1 MDFTTQYLRSNDPLV
16 MGVLNITPDSFSDGG
31 SYPDLAASL
40 RRVEQMVAEG
50 ASIIDIGGEST
61 RPGARPVSVQEELD
75 RVMPPV
81 QRIVRDIG
89 IPVSVDTS
97 KPEVMEEALRAGAA
111 MINDVRALR
120 APGALEVV
128 AASQAPVCLM
138 HMQGT
143 PTTMQREPRYRNV
156 VAEVKDFLED
166 RLQACERAGI
176 GRDRTI
182 VDPGFGFG
190 KTLAH
195 NLSLL
200 NNIGR
205 LRELGVAL
213 LVGLSRKSMLGAI
226 LDAPVEERLYGGL
239 AAAVLAVW
247 QGAHIVRTHDVGPT
261 VEALRVCGA
270 VRSAE

>member
-1 MDFTTQYLRSNDPLV
+1 
-16 MGVLNITPDSFSDGG
+16 
-31 SYPDLAASL
+31 
-40 RRVEQMVAEG
+40 
-50 ASIIDIGGEST
+50 
-61 RPGARPVSVQEELD
+61 
-75 RVMPPV
+75 V

-143 PTTMQREPRYRNV
+143 PTTMQREPRYRDV

>member
-1 MDFTTQYLRSNDPLV
+1 LDFTTQYLRSNDPLV

-166 RLQACERAGI
+166 RLRACERAGI

>member
-1 MDFTTQYLRSNDPLV
+1 
-16 MGVLNITPDSFSDGG
+16 
-31 SYPDLAASL
+31 
-40 RRVEQMVAEG
+40 
-50 ASIIDIGGEST
+50 
-61 RPGARPVSVQEELD
+61 
-75 RVMPPV
+75 
-81 QRIVRDIG
+81 
-89 IPVSVDTS
+89 
-97 KPEVMEEALRAGAA
+97 
-111 MINDVRALR
+111 
-120 APGALEVV
+120 
-128 AASQAPVCLM
+128 
-138 HMQGT
+138 
-143 PTTMQREPRYRNV
+143 MQREPRYRNV

-166 RLQACERAGI
+166 RLRACERAGI

>member
-1 MDFTTQYLRSNDPLV
+1 
-16 MGVLNITPDSFSDGG
+16 
-31 SYPDLAASL
+31 
-40 RRVEQMVAEG
+40 
-50 ASIIDIGGEST
+50 
-61 RPGARPVSVQEELD
+61 
-75 RVMPPV
+75 V

-166 RLQACERAGI
+166 RLRACERAGI